1 MDPNLQKR
9 KDQLEELLSVVDNKI
24 KNINKTTTDIQNQLT
39 KMFQDSLKDL
49 QHISRKKI
57 SFLISDQLEIRRQY
71 DYIQWMESFLKYQFN
86 VLPPNNFLASWT
98 KYSFPYADI

>member
-1 MDPNLQKR
+1 MAGHQLEKISDYFGQITTKLNEMDPNLEKR

-57 SFLISDQLEIRRQY
+57 SFLISD
-71 DYIQWMESFLKYQFN
+71 
-86 VLPPNNFLASWT
+86 
-98 KYSFPYADI
+98 